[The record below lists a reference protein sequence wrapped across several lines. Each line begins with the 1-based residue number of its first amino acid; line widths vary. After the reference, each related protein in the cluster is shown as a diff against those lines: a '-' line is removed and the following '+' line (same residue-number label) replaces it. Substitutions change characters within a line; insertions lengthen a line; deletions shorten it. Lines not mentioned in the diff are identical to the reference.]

1 MNPVGKKKK
10 KDNTYKQQIA
20 LQFKANQCGAEL
32 GLFDIIFPLFPC
44 RPAGSKCTV
53 TQINEEIKCGLYFVK
68 MRDPK
73 NADKMDEKWKHFI
86 DAIENLQR
94 GSDRSQSAH

>member
-1 MNPVGKKKK
+1 MCNFYKLNQHCIFLGRYKSNMNPVGKKKK

-73 NADKMDEKWKHFI
+73 NADKMDEK
-86 DAIENLQR
+86 
-94 GSDRSQSAH
+94 